1 MIWIPGVKHPYMIR
15 KTDGGFG
22 YATTDLAALRHR
34 VQVATPTASQAGGAD
49 IPAQGAVARTR
60 SARMIFSRESAA
72 WSLPLQLC
80 G

>member
-34 VQVATPTASQAGGAD
+34 VQVAPPPPITSWVGMHPSSRHSSMDENGMHDLRCLVINTA
-49 IPAQGAVARTR
+49 AVC
-60 SARMIFSRESAA
+60 AA
-72 WSLPLQLC
+72 C
-80 G
+80 R